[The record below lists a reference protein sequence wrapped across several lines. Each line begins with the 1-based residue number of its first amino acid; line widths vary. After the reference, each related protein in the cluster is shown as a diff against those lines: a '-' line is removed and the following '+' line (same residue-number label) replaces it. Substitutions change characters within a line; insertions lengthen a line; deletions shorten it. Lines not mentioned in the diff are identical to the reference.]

1 MRLRG
6 GDRKYCI
13 AGNWKMNPGTLDEA
27 KKLAAD
33 VGSPVPHCRPAPRAP
48 LAFFLM
54 LASRACLMVLL
65 GSSMVPGCLQTGVG
79 GGGLEVLAR
88 WRPLPLCIRGGMARK
103 PVTAQC
109 LKKLTN
115 GGWAFG

>member
-33 VGSPVPHCRPAPRAP
+33 VGSPVPHCRP
-48 LAFFLM
+48 
-54 LASRACLMVLL
+54 SRA
-65 GSSMVPGCLQTGVG
+65 
-79 GGGLEVLAR
+79 
-88 WRPLPLCIRGGMARK
+88 RPLR
-103 PVTAQC
+103 
-109 LKKLTN
+109 
-115 GGWAFG
+115 FF